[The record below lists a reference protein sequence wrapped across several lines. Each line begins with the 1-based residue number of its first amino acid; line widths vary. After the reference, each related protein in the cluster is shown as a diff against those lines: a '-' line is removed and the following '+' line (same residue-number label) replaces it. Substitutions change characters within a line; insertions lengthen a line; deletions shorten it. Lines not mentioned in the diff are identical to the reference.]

1 MTIGEGQYD
10 RDADDEDDSLEDQN
24 SNLDLEGSIV
34 VGGTH
39 RRRDSTHRHHDP
51 AHDSISRRHDSAHRG
66 LDPAHKRRGSAS
78 CSCSS
83 SNSSR
88 RSSCCSC
95 SSSSS
100 SRGYSTTG
108 SAVDGEAE
116 GRDEE
121 IDLPYPGFRPVTM
134 FCLTQTS
141 RPRDL
146 CLRIVTNPYP
156 FIVVLY
162 MLVSLWMK
170 EVRHFFFLRN
180 EIIMKLLL

>member
-1 MTIGEGQYD
+1 MTLGEGHYD
-10 RDADDEDDSLEDQN
+10 RDADDEDDSLEDPN

-39 RRRDSTHRHHDP
+39 RRRDS
-51 AHDSISRRHDSAHRG
+51 AHRRHDHAHRG
-66 LDPAHKRRGSAS
+66 LDSAHERRCSAS

-83 SNSSR
+83 SGGGSR

-108 SAVDGEAE
+108 SAVDDE
-116 GRDEE
+116 GADGREDEV
-121 IDLPYPGFRPVTM
+121 DLPFPGFRPVTM
-134 FCLTQTS
+134 FCLTQTT
-141 RPRDL
+141 RPRNW

-162 MLVSLWMK
+162 LMCLRRNK
-170 EVRHFFFLRN
+170 VRSFF
-180 EIIMKLLL
+180 

>member
-1 MTIGEGQYD
+1 MTLGEGHYD
-10 RDADDEDDSLEDQN
+10 RDADDEDDSLEDPH

-39 RRRDSTHRHHDP
+39 RRRDS
-51 AHDSISRRHDSAHRG
+51 AHRRHDHAHRG
-66 LDPAHKRRGSAS
+66 LDSAHERHDHAHRGLDSAHERHDHAHRGLDSAPERRCSAS

-83 SNSSR
+83 SGSR

-108 SAVDGEAE
+108 SAVDEGED
-116 GRDEE
+116 GREDEV
-121 IDLPYPGFRPVTM
+121 DLPFPGFRPVTM
-134 FCLTQTS
+134 FCLTQTT
-141 RPRDL
+141 RPRNW

-156 FIVVLY
+156 FLVVLCL
-162 MLVSLWMK
+162 MCLP
-170 EVRHFFFLRN
+170 E
-180 EIIMKLLL
+180 E